1 LKKAR
6 RRKYIFC
13 AAFLNGKRG
22 GTFTEVCGQE
32 TWEREEM
39 EAEEENKRRG
49 SAQLAQAEKSK
60 RRSSKWKRSWWKIA
74 GLQWQKRR
82 RLRDAPEEETSFP
95 GRAFQAAKTETPNQF
110 RTAKH
115 CEENEEQQR
124 RWG

>member
-1 LKKAR
+1 LEKAR

-13 AAFLNGKRG
+13 AAFLNGKGG

-39 EAEEENKRRG
+39 EAEEENKKRG

-74 GLQWQKRR
+74 GLQ
-82 RLRDAPEEETSFP
+82 
-95 GRAFQAAKTETPNQF
+95 
-110 RTAKH
+110 
-115 CEENEEQQR
+115 
-124 RWG
+124 

>member
-1 LKKAR
+1 MLNRKSRRGRTEEATEAPRTNDLKWRSRLEKAR

-39 EAEEENKRRG
+39 EAEEENKKRG
-49 SAQLAQAEKSK
+49 SARLAQAEKSK

-74 GLQWQKRR
+74 GLQ
-82 RLRDAPEEETSFP
+82 
-95 GRAFQAAKTETPNQF
+95 
-110 RTAKH
+110 
-115 CEENEEQQR
+115 
-124 RWG
+124 